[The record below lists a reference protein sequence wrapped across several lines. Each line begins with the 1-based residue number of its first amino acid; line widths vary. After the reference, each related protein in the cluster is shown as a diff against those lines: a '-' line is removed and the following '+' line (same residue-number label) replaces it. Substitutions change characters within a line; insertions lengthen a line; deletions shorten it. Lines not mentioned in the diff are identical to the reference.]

1 MSLVRPLVAVARR
14 LDAVFLILLLAVYVL
29 AAVLPAPPAVIS
41 PVSGVR
47 TSQLVLAVLLFVA
60 GLRMA
65 VPTDRA
71 DLVRSGTLI
80 GAGVIGRLLPLTGVL
95 AGLAVLSAGGAS
107 APAIDIAV
115 GLALV
120 AAMPT
125 ANTSTAWTRRS
136 SGDLAVCV
144 GVVVGTT
151 MLSPLV
157 ISAAMAV
164 IDDSTGQSSAGGV
177 TFRAVALGVVA
188 WVVLPIV
195 LGIGAGRAGGLS
207 SGKPLSGLG
216 SSSTLAALLLLNY
229 INASQSLP
237 SVLERG
243 GAATLAWA
251 ACGAVALVPLCYG
264 VGAATARLRG
274 APPAQA
280 VALAYAVGMSN
291 TGLAG
296 TLAAAAFPGR
306 PATLYPIVVCTLLQ
320 HIVAALVHERVRAV
334 ADGLTPRAAAPAP
347 RGTSHAVRPNAPRR

>member
-1 MSLVRPLVAVARR
+1 MPPVRPMVAVARR
-14 LDAVFLILLLAVYVL
+14 LDAVFLILLFAVYVL
-29 AAVLPAPPAVIS
+29 AAVLPAPHAVIS
-41 PVSGVR
+41 PVAGVR

-65 VPTDRA
+65 VPTDRD
-71 DLVRSGTLI
+71 DLGRCGTLI
-80 GAGVIGRLLPLTGVL
+80 GVGVIGRLLPMTGVL
-95 AGLAVLSAGGAS
+95 ACLTLLSAGGAS
-107 APAIDIAV
+107 TPAIDIAV
-115 GLALV
+115 GLTLV

-144 GVVVGTT
+144 GVVVATT
-151 MLSPLV
+151 MLSPLM
-157 ISAAMAV
+157 ISTAMAV
-164 IDDSTGQSSAGGV
+164 VDGSTGQSLAGGF

-195 LGIGAGRAGGLS
+195 VGIVAGRTLGLA
-207 SGKPLSGLG
+207 SGKPLSSVG

-243 GAATLAWA
+243 GAAALLWA

-264 VGAATARLRG
+264 VGVAAARLRG
-274 APPAQA
+274 ASPAQA
-280 VALAYAVGMSN
+280 VALVYAVGMSN
-291 TGLAG
+291 TGLAS

-306 PATLYPIVVCTLLQ
+306 PATLYPIVLCTLLQ
-320 HIVAALVHERVRAV
+320 HIVAALVHERGRPV
-334 ADGLTPRAAAPAP
+334 AEGVTPRAAAPAP
-347 RGTSHAVRPNAPRR
+347 RGTSPAVRPDAPRR